1 MTSPQL
7 SRSGMTV
14 GTIKELLMTE
24 PRLKANVKRPLILQ
38 PDTLHIQRNATHYP
52 DTHHLVP

>member
-1 MTSPQL
+1 
-7 SRSGMTV
+7 
-14 GTIKELLMTE
+14 
-24 PRLKANVKRPLILQ
+24 LKANVKRPLILQ